1 MKPMNPFRRRVRR
14 ACSAL
19 RIAARIRCLCNEAGG
34 ALVELAVFLAFLAVP
49 LIAGIAYT
57 GTLLIDQIDI
67 DNAAYAGAM
76 YAMTSSTFAED
87 TSNIQTAA
95 QEDSSRFGTNL
106 TVTPTIFYACS
117 LALTGTTYTTQAA
130 ATTACTGGLN
140 HPLELVKVVASASVT
155 PPLKIPGVSASKTL
169 SSTVIMEVEE

>member
-1 MKPMNPFRRRVRR
+1 MKMRDLFRPMQARYKRVSRTLA
-14 ACSAL
+14 ACL
-19 RIAARIRCLCNEAGG
+19 RGDAGG
-34 ALVELAVFLAFLAVP
+34 ALAELAFFLMFLGVP
-49 LIAGIAYT
+49 LLTGTAYY
-57 GTLLIDQIDI
+57 GTLLVDQMDI
-67 DNAAYAGAM
+67 DNAAYSGAM

-117 LALTGTTYTTQAA
+117 LALGGTQYSTQAA
-130 ATTACTGGLN
+130 ATTACSGAQN
-140 HPLELVKVVASASVT
+140 HALEMVKVAASASVT
-155 PPLKIPGVSASKTL
+155 PPLTFPGKSKTVTL